1 MVRPLSIAGTL
12 ILFIAAAPDGAS
24 RQVSQPSPDRPNVI
38 YVFADDLGYG
48 EIGAY
53 GQRKIRTPHLDRMAR
68 EGMRFTQH
76 YTGAP
81 VCAPSRAILLTGL
94 HAGHAYIRG
103 NYELGGF
110 TDDQEGGQMPLPT
123 GTRTVAHLMREAG
136 YATAA
141 IGKWGLGMHDNTG
154 DPNAHG
160 FDYYYGVLDQKQA
173 HNYYPT
179 HLWENGRRVPLG
191 NAYFS
196 PHQKLA
202 APLADTRAYDR
213 YRGADYAPELMTQ
226 KALDFIDRHRGRP
239 FFLYLAYPLPHAA
252 LQAPDAMVRQYVGQ
266 FEERP
271 YLGEQGYLPTR
282 YPLSTY
288 AAMITTLDSYV
299 GRVFERLQALGLDER
314 TVVMF
319 SSDNGTTFNGGV
331 NKEFF
336 SSTGGLRGAKMDV
349 YEGGIRVPFLARWPG
364 RIPKGTVSPLMSA
377 QYDVLATLAELTG
390 RASPPSDGVSML
402 PALLGRDGDQ
412 KPREFLYFE
421 YPEKGGQVAV
431 RLGKW
436 KGVKLDMKR
445 NPRAPWQLYDLDA
458 DLAETTDVASAH
470 PDVLRTLDA
479 IVSREHRRAHIREW
493 EFIDS
498 RVPPADR

>member
-1 MVRPLSIAGTL
+1 MSRTLSIAATL
-12 ILFIAAAPDGAS
+12 MLLVAAAPDGGS
-24 RQVSQPSPDRPNVI
+24 RQTPGTPVSRPNVI

-48 EIGAY
+48 ELGAY
-53 GQRKIRTPHLDRMAR
+53 GQRKIRTPHLDQLAR

-81 VCAPSRAILLTGL
+81 VCAPSRGMLLTGL

-123 GTRTVAHLMREAG
+123 GTRTVAHLMRDAG

-154 DPNAHG
+154 DPRAHG
-160 FDYYYGVLDQKQA
+160 FDYFYGLLDQKQA

-179 HLWENGRRVPLG
+179 HLWENGQRVPLG
-191 NAYFS
+191 NRYFS
-196 PHQKLA
+196 PHQRLD
-202 APLADTRAYDR
+202 APLADAAAYDQ
-213 YRGADYAPELMTQ
+213 YRAEDYAPELMTQ
-226 KALDFIDRHRGRP
+226 KALAFIERHREHP

-252 LQAPDAMVRQYVGQ
+252 LQAPEAMVRQYVGE
-266 FEERP
+266 FEEHP
-271 YLGEQGYLPTR
+271 YLGQQGYLPTP

-299 GRVFERLQALGLDER
+299 GRVLDRLQALGLDER
-314 TVVMF
+314 TIVMF

-331 NKEFF
+331 NRESFD
-336 SSTGGLRGAKMDV
+336 STGGLRGAKMDV
-349 YEGGIRVPFLARWPG
+349 YEGGIRVPFLARWPD
-364 RIPKGTVSPLMSA
+364 RIPQGAVSGLVSA
-377 QYDVLATLAELTG
+377 QYDVLATLAELVGQET
-390 RASPPSDGVSML
+390 PPTDGVSML
-402 PALLGRDGDQ
+402 PTLLGRPGAQ
-412 KPREFLYFE
+412 NGREFLYFE

-431 RLGKW
+431 RLGNW
-436 KGVKLDMKR
+436 KGVKVDMKR
-445 NPRAPWQLYDLDA
+445 NPNAPWQLYALEA
-458 DLAETTDVASAH
+458 DVAETDDVAKAH
-470 PDVLRTLDA
+470 PEILRRLDA
-479 IVSREHRRAHIREW
+479 IVAREHRRAHIREW

-498 RVPPADR
+498 RMPPSDR